1 MVAGSI
7 TAPSQLRALIMII
20 AAASAGTALF
30 DWARSHGAVVS
41 NSLRITESHPRGLE
55 VSRPVEAGEPLV
67 VLPPHLQLGLQE
79 LGGSAELEIM
89 AAKCNEPALWSMQ
102 LGVALCAARRQG
114 SDSRWHAYTEQLPQK
129 LSSALAPWSGD
140 SAALTAWPPTAQRVA
155 GMRATLRRLH
165 AASAPAALELDELCW
180 ATAIAASRAYRVRP
194 GVGADAARLLPVID
208 LANYD
213 TTKRATAEV
222 GNAPAGHAPQSV
234 ALLAT
239 ADLAAGT
246 AVTVDYGRGRP
257 LDNERLLLE
266 YGFTLPALEHDTLRL
281 PLGAIS
287 AGLAH
292 VAGTSGTSDGES
304 DGESDGGGGGSG
316 GDGDGDAEGTLSEE
330 EMAELGALQA
340 AALGRLGDVEEHGL
354 RFLGGGAPDERTR
367 AVARALCARKPAE
380 LAEATTA
387 ATPPPAALEDR
398 ATAVLRA
405 VAACALS
412 EMGEAGGVGED
423 EGEEEGGFEAAARGY
438 CEERRAILRRA
449 AVL

>member
-1 MVAGSI
+1 
-7 TAPSQLRALIMII
+7 MII

-41 NSLRITESHPRGLE
+41 NSLRVTESHPRGLE

-67 VLPPHLQLGLQE
+67 VLPPHLQLSLQE

-257 LDNERLLLE
+257 LDNERLLL
-266 YGFTLPALEHDTLRL
+266 
-281 PLGAIS
+281 GAIS

-449 AVL
+449 AAL